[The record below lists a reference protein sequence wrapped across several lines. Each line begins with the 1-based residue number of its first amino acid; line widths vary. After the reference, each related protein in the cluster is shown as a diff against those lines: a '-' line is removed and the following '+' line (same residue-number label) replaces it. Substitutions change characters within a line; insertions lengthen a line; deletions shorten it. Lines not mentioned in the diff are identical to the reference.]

1 MSIECVPVKFEACDK
16 DTKDLIFTIECFDET
31 SATIEIKV
39 PVDLDLWNKIKPII
53 TSAIEKM
60 ELVG

>member
-16 DTKDLIFTIECFDET
+16 DTKGLLFIVECFDES

-39 PVDLDLWNKIKPII
+39 PVDLALWGSIHPII

-60 ELVG
+60 ELAG